1 MVRALLVGM
10 LREREHGGASGNPP
24 VPSAVTA
31 NVCPVSFDAVV
42 SLDGGSRLPSSCQSA
57 PPR

>member
-10 LREREHGGASGNPP
+10 LASESTAGASGNPP